1 MNRQLNQILKI
12 ERERRR
18 LWSSEKPF
26 VTPKIGAGH
35 RGTVPTTIGAAVRKA
50 ATPMRKGLILRH
62 LAKDKSA
69 LELGTGFGFGAAYIA
84 TTAKHL
90 DTVDNE
96 WDLSMDTDLF
106 IGTQWGM
113 KFEHALTEFKRIGK
127 VYQFVHIDGDHTE
140 TATIN
145 NYLNVLRL
153 MPNGGVIVFDDIYW
167 SDGMKRAWKRI
178 AFGQRHVSIFG
189 MGILWLKRGD

>member
-1 MNRQLNQILKI
+1 MEQY
-12 ERERRR
+12 ETMDTTE
-18 LWSSEKPF
+18 
-26 VTPKIGAGH
+26 TGAGS
-35 RGTVPTTIGAAVRKA
+35 RGAMSATVGAAIRKA

-62 LAKDKSA
+62 LARGKYA

-84 TTAKHL
+84 STAKNL
-90 DTVDNE
+90 DTVDAE
-96 WDLSMDTDLF
+96 YELSKDTKLF

-153 MPNGGVIVFDDIYW
+153 MPNGGVIVFDYW
-167 SDGMKRAWKRI
+167 SDGMKLAWKRI

>member
-1 MNRQLNQILKI
+1 MNRHLNQILKI

-18 LWSSEKPF
+18 LWSNTKPW
-26 VTPKIGAGH
+26 TPPKPGAGS
-35 RGTVPTTIGAAVRKA
+35 RGAMSATVGAAIRKA

-62 LAKDKSA
+62 LARGKYA

-84 TTAKHL
+84 STAKNL

-96 WDLSMDTDLF
+96 YMLCKDTKLY

-113 KFEHALTEFKRIGK
+113 PFEHALTEFRRIK
-127 VYQFVHIDGDHTE
+127 LTYQFVHIAGDNTE
-140 TATIN
+140 HATIN
-145 NYLNVLRL
+145 NYMNVLRL
-153 MPNGGVIVFDDIYW
+153 MPNCGVIVFDYW

-189 MGILWLKRGD
+189 MGILWVKRGE